1 MAIRFGFFSLCRP
14 RGLTFYLLRRT
25 PNKNGQQTQPASPPP
40 PSPPSTLAAAA
51 AAAAPVAAPPPSSSS
66 PLSPPPPPAPL
77 DRAEARAAAA
87 RAASAAQSAWDEARA
102 AAAAAGR
109 PAAPALGSLL
119 VEPSWRGALARVVP
133 GVSSAAP
140 PSAAPAPRPPPN
152 AAAAPAPPP
161 PPNAAAALQAFLE
174 GEWASPVPVFPPPWQ
189 IFRALNGVPL
199 ASARVVV
206 IGQDPYHGPGQAE
219 GLAFSVPRGQA
230 VPPSLRNIHKELLSD
245 VGAGRPGHGS
255 LAKWAEQ
262 GVLLLNATL
271 TVRRG
276 QANSHQG
283 RGWDAVTDAAVA
295 ALLQRREPAV
305 FLLWGKFAERKVEG
319 ACRKGL
325 WNERHVILRAP
336 HPSGL
341 SASRGFFGCRHFSK
355 CNEALVGMGGE
366 PIDWDLSKEE

>member
-25 PNKNGQQTQPASPPP
+25 PIKNGHQTQPASPPP
-40 PSPPSTLAAAA
+40 PSPPRALAAAA
-51 AAAAPVAAPPPSSSS
+51 AAAAPVAVPPPSSSS

-140 PSAAPAPRPPPN
+140 PSAAPAP
-152 AAAAPAPPP
+152 PP

-174 GEWASPVPVFPPPWQ
+174 WEWASPVPVFPPPWQ